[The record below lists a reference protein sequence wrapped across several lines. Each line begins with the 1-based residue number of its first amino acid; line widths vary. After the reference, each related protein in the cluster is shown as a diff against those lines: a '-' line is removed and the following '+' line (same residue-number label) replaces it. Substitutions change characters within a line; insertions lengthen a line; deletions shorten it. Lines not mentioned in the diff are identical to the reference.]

1 MGITLICNNNTN
13 RKTNQLKPSL
23 VSAKQ
28 NIITMTFSTIKAA
41 FKKTWKTITETVPNT
56 KNISITSNFDNV
68 LDKANEFNSYFANV
82 GKNSYTKTQELI
94 HCENVQYSI
103 CENVA
108 SGMSGEDSTFRPQP
122 AHTDTVI
129 LMIKDINETS
139 SVGSDGIPKK
149 FTKDALSIIAS
160 YIT

>member
-23 VSAKQ
+23 VSAKP

-68 LDKANEFNSYFANV
+68 LDKANEFNSYFSNV

-94 HCENVQYSI
+94 H
-103 CENVA
+103 
-108 SGMSGEDSTFRPQP
+108 
-122 AHTDTVI
+122 
-129 LMIKDINETS
+129 
-139 SVGSDGIPKK
+139 
-149 FTKDALSIIAS
+149 
-160 YIT
+160 